1 MRALQGHE
9 GPLGEDARIHRADR
23 RVQGEGMTGD
33 GGVGKFR
40 RWPRFCGA
48 GQSQAAKIARQGR
61 AGAAQHPEVVIAS
74 VSSAESLQKCGAPCG
89 KRRQREQRHG
99 GLVSRLCSAARRSP
113 GGGAAEMASS
123 SEQPSVQK
131 RFLWRVRFVRSVSW
145 KLGRQTTSRVLPR
158 LLQAVP
164 ASRTL
169 ANGLSIVPTPPT
181 PRALQNE
188 PSWTGDAQ
196 FRA

>member
-1 MRALQGHE
+1 
-9 GPLGEDARIHRADR
+9 
-23 RVQGEGMTGD
+23 MTGD

-113 GGGAAEMASS
+113 GGGAAEMAPS

-145 KLGRQTTSRVLPR
+145 KLGRQNHKSGFAPPAAGRPR
-158 LLQAVP
+158 LPNARKRSLHCP
-164 ASRTL
+164 HS
-169 ANGLSIVPTPPT
+169 
-181 PRALQNE
+181 PRALQDE

-196 FRA
+196 FRV